1 MLMTVPSTISIQE
14 LLMNKKLVVA
24 GLLAAFALSA
34 GSAEAQRRTGR
45 RLPAQEP
52 VPGPSISPYAGY
64 MMFGDIVDGPLGTS
78 LTSSSGSVF
87 GVQGNLPLGSVLS
100 VVGNVAYSEPQLKF
114 GVPILGGVNFGK
126 SQVWIYDAGLQLSA
140 PTLGTQRAITP
151 FVQVGAGGMRYDVT
165 VAGINRK
172 ASNLAFNAGL
182 GADIPLAQNLGLRLF
197 AKDYVGKF
205 DINEAAGIDYDAKT
219 SHNIALSAG
228 LKLQF

>member
-1 MLMTVPSTISIQE
+1 
-14 LLMNKKLVVA
+14 MNRNLVVA
-24 GLLAAFALSA
+24 GLFAALALSA
-34 GSAEAQRRTGR
+34 GSAEAQRRSGR
-45 RLPAQEP
+45 RLPVNEP

-64 MMFGDIVDGPLGTS
+64 MMFGDIVDGPLGTT

-114 GVPILGGVNFGK
+114 GVPILGGINFGK

-140 PTLGTQRAITP
+140 PTFRGSRSITP
-151 FVQVGAGGMRYDVT
+151 FAQVGAGGMRYDVT
-165 VAGINRK
+165 VAGISRK
-172 ASNLAFNAGL
+172 ASNLAFNAGI
-182 GADIPLAQNLGLRLF
+182 GADVPLAQNVGLRLF
-197 AKDYVGKF
+197 AKDYIGKF

-219 SHNIALSAG
+219 SHNIAISAG